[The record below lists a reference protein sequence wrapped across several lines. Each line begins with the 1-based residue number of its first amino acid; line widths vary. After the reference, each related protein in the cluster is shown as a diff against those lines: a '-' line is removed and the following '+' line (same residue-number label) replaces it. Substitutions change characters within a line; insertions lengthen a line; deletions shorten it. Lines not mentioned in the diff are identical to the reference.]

1 MKEDVNQKIQYA
13 IDALKENNFEIA
25 VDLLKKVIQSQ
36 SAYSLTIQR
45 LSSIYNNLGIA
56 LMQLENLNEAKENF
70 KKAFEINPLLA
81 EAHNNLGILLQKS
94 NRISESIKSF
104 KKALEIKHNYF
115 EAYKNLG
122 ISLYK
127 IDKVDEAVVA
137 YLKAIELKPDSI
149 EANYNLGSI
158 FFELNKFD
166 EAELIFK
173 KIIKLKPHIVQT
185 YNILGS
191 LLDNAGRLDEA
202 EEVFKKI
209 LEIEPNNLDALF
221 NKGLILLKKKKFEL
235 ALKDFDSS
243 NNINSR
249 SKSLECLYALNKTEE
264 IYQRIETNNKL
275 DENNLS
281 IAAFASFISA
291 KEKKITANRFCIN
304 PLEFIQFSN
313 LSTHLKDSELFVN
326 ELINELSKIK
336 TRWEPMEKTTINGF
350 QSEIG
355 INLFQDPPEKM
366 NILKSIILNEIDSY
380 YSKFKN
386 ETCVFIQKWPKN
398 KNLWSWYINLKKQG
412 YQKTHIHPTGWLSGV
427 IYLKV
432 VPPLKQNEG
441 AIEFSLNGDYYY
453 DKNLPSITHKP
464 NIGDIV
470 LFPSSLHHR
479 TIPFSTDTNRIIVSF
494 DLLPNE

>member
-1 MKEDVNQKIQYA
+1 MSSNIKEIFQKA
-13 IDALKENNFEIA
+13 LDAHKNGKLQEALVYYKKIVEIKP
-25 VDLLKKVIQSQ
+25 DS
-36 SAYSLTIQR
+36 
-45 LSSIYNNLGIA
+45 
-56 LMQLENLNEAKENF
+56 
-70 KKAFEINPLLA
+70 A
-81 EAHNNLGILLQKS
+81 EAHNNLGILLHS
-94 NRISESIKSF
+94 MNRFDGAEKSF
-104 KKALEIKHNYF
+104 KKALEIKSDLAEAHN
-115 EAYKNLG
+115 NLG
-122 ISLYK
+122 ITFQFTSRLN
-127 IDKVDEAVVA
+127 EA
-137 YLKAIELKPDSI
+137 LESIKKAIELKHGYF
-149 EANYNLGSI
+149 EAYNNIGKILYQ
-158 FFELNKFD
+158 LDKFD
-166 EAELIFK
+166 K
-173 KIIKLKPHIVQT
+173 
-185 YNILGS
+185 
-191 LLDNAGRLDEA
+191 A
-202 EEVFKKI
+202 EESFKNALKI
-209 LEIEPNNLDALF
+209 KPDYLEALY
-221 NKGLILLKKKKFEL
+221 NKAITLFKKKKFEL

-291 KEKKITANRFCIN
+291 KEKKITANKFCIN

-313 LSTHLKDSELFVN
+313 LSSHLKDSDLFVN
-326 ELINELSKIK
+326 EVINELSKIK

-355 INLFQDPPEKM
+355 INLFQDPPEKI

-386 ETCVFIQKWPKN
+386 ETCVFIQKWPEK
-398 KNLWSWYINLKKQG
+398 KKFKGWHVILKKQG
-412 YQKTHIHPTGWLSGV
+412 YQNTHIHPTGWLSGV

-494 DLLPNE
+494 DLLPNGIKN